1 MSRVKLATSKIHT
14 LDTLQFLPKMA
25 DEKKQ
30 TKRAAP
36 TAAAPKEKKA
46 KVETAPTRRSARS
59 VSVSEPTPKVSKPAA
74 KAKAE
79 PKVEAK
85 KVEPQPKAEPKAKAE
100 PKKTEKKAEPKAAKK
115 ESPKKAAAAPK
126 ANAEPKPKAEKVEKK
141 ADPKPKEAKKAE
153 PKVAKKATESPKK
166 KAEPKPAAPK
176 VEAKTSPKKSSAMD
190 ASPKKASLS
199 KVTEGQQLPP
209 GFTIKANDESM
220 VDLNELSK
228 TTGFIIFFYP
238 KANTPGCTK
247 QACGF
252 RDIYQ
257 QIVKA
262 GYQVFGMSADS
273 PNAQTNWKVK
283 NEFPYLLLCDQDGKH
298 LKQFGV
304 FKEPKS
310 VTRSHVI
317 VSKGGVV
324 SQLKIQISPLD
335 SVNEALAFVLKK

>member
-1 MSRVKLATSKIHT
+1 
-14 LDTLQFLPKMA
+14 MA
-25 DEKKQ
+25 EEKKQ

-59 VSVSEPTPKVSKPAA
+59 VSVSVPEPAPKVSKPAA

-85 KVEPQPKAEPKAKAE
+85 KVEPKPKAEPKAKAG
-100 PKKTEKKAEPKAAKK
+100 PKKTEKKAEPKVAKK

-126 ANAEPKPKAEKVEKK
+126 AKAEPKPKAETKPKAEKVEKK

-153 PKVAKKATESPKK
+153 PKVAKKATDSPKK
-166 KAEPKPAAPK
+166 KAEPKPAAKETKSPK
-176 VEAKTSPKKSSAMD
+176 KASAPKAEAKTSPKKSSAMD
-190 ASPKKASLS
+190 ASPKKVSLS
-199 KVTEGQQLPP
+199 KVTEGQPLPT

-220 VDLNELSK
+220 IDLNELSK
-228 TTGFIIFFYP
+228 TTGFVIFFYP

-252 RDIYQ
+252 RDNYQ

-283 NEFPYLLLCDQDGKH
+283 NDFPYLLLCDQDGKH